1 MTYRTKLCSL
11 YPVSKQ
17 GFGKIHLRTK
27 TLTLKQLGSLMTE
40 ENKFAMKEENIEK
53 ASKALKAMGHPIR
66 LKILCVLG
74 EEEKPVMEIV
84 SQVGTTQSNI
94 SQHIDILREKKII
107 TSRREGSKILCKVRD
122 IQILSLLNVIQETF
136 CPA

>member
-1 MTYRTKLCSL
+1 
-11 YPVSKQ
+11 
-17 GFGKIHLRTK
+17 
-27 TLTLKQLGSLMTE
+27 MTE
-40 ENKFAMKEENIEK
+40 ETSFAMKEENIEK

-74 EEEKPVMEIV
+74 EQEKPVMEIV

-94 SQHIDILREKKII
+94 SQHIDILREKEII

-122 IQILSLLNVIQETF
+122 TQILTLLGAMQDTF
-136 CPA
+136 CTV